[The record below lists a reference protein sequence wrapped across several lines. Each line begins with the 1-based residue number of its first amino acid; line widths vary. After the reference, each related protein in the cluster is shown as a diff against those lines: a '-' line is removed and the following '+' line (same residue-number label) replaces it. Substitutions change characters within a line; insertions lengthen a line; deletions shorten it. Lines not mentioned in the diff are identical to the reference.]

1 MLLRRK
7 RQQPPAPAPGDPS
20 LVLEHLEAG
29 IWDWDIVTGA
39 VFLAPGWKRQ
49 IGFQDDE
56 LPTSFS
62 TFEKQLHPDDRD
74 RVRKQRE
81 AARDSGDDF
90 YLTEFRLR
98 HRDGSYRWI
107 FCRARIVRDEGGRA
121 LRMVGVDTDISER
134 KRIEEALA
142 GSEDRMR
149 RTQQITK
156 TAHWSWFP
164 DRPGGDWR
172 GGRILFETAADLFG
186 VDAIVHLNNSRYL
199 EEFVHPDDR
208 ALVAKMFATSMGG
221 RERRYEIEY
230 RVIVGEREIKT
241 IHEVAEV
248 FRDKGGRVVNA
259 QGTIQDITDR
269 KRMQEALST
278 SERRMRRAQHMAKI
292 AHWVRRIEDP
302 DTSGRGSYE
311 YSETASSIFGVS
323 LAELNSCPKGYVE
336 TFVHPADREKAK
348 RAFENVGTKEGP
360 AYALEYRIICPD
372 GKVKTVHEVAENGF
386 DPTDGVLTTSGI
398 VQDITERK
406 EMEEALT
413 QSEGRMRRAQ
423 QIARLG
429 HWVIDAE
436 IDGVEWGATIAKW
449 SENAAAI
456 YGITPDELA
465 ISNDEYIQR
474 FVHPADRKLL
484 REAYLAAESAES
496 GAGRRYRLEYRI
508 IRSDG
513 DVRTIYET
521 AEPSHD
527 AHPGRIIWNG
537 VIQDITERKRM
548 EEALSISEG
557 RMRRAQHMARMCHWV
572 SETKLGASKGGAEVA
587 HYSASATEL
596 FGFEPDQLTLPD
608 QEFIRR
614 YIYPADQERV
624 AAQYI
629 EMHDPTGGA
638 PADFQI
644 EFRMVMPDGSIKFV
658 NEIAEPSLEA
668 KPGWIVWQGV
678 IQDITE
684 RKQMEEA
691 LYLSESRM
699 RRAQRIARLGHWI
712 TLRPNNEPS
721 WRRAVSEY
729 SEIAAEIFGVPPEE
743 LAISNEQYIQ
753 RFVHPADREMVAAA
767 FEASSDNDGGFRLEY
782 RIVTPSGEVR
792 TVYETAEAAH
802 GIDQNRLIRHGIV
815 QDITERKHAEEALA
829 QGEKLY
835 RSIVESAFDAFV
847 LIDSDDRIIDWNPS
861 AERLFG
867 LQRTEALGRLAETIF
882 PPDQRQ
888 RYLRG
893 ITDYLETG
901 RSDFL
906 GSRNEVTAMRHDGA
920 SFPSELVIW
929 PIAVSQR
936 VIFSCF
942 IHDLSTQ
949 RAMEARL
956 RHVMRMEA
964 VGQLTG
970 GVAHDFNNLLAVIL
984 LNSETLSE
992 RLEADPKSRHL
1003 AEVIGRAADSGK
1015 VLVEQLSAFARRQLL
1030 RPQSVQ
1036 LQHLIPDLMPLLTR
1050 SLNES
1055 IESDTDIA
1063 ADAWPAHVDP
1073 NQFENALINL
1083 AVNARDAMPHG
1094 GTLTFRVRNV
1104 EISEDDA
1111 KLQPSIDPG
1120 RYVLIS
1126 VIDTGVGMK
1135 PEVAE
1140 RAYEPFFTTKE
1151 VGKGSGLGLSSVYGF
1166 ISQSGGQVK
1175 IDTEVDKGT
1184 TVHLY
1189 LPAAEIES
1197 VAEGKPVELKP
1208 VEGGNE
1214 AILVVEDDDLIRDVI
1229 ESQLQGLGYKVYT
1242 ASDGPSAIK
1251 VLESDASIDLL
1262 LTDIV
1267 MPGGMSGIVVAE
1279 RARHLRPGI
1288 KTLYAS
1294 GYPASAFT
1302 AAWSDPTRVRILPKP
1317 FRTVQLARAV
1327 RAALDE

>member
-1 MLLRRK
+1 
-7 RQQPPAPAPGDPS
+7 G
-20 LVLEHLEAG
+20 
-29 IWDWDIVTGA
+29 
-39 VFLAPGWKRQ
+39 
-49 IGFQDDE
+49 
-56 LPTSFS
+56 
-62 TFEKQLHPDDRD
+62 
-74 RVRKQRE
+74 
-81 AARDSGDDF
+81 
-90 YLTEFRLR
+90 
-98 HRDGSYRWI
+98 
-107 FCRARIVRDEGGRA
+107 EG
-121 LRMVGVDTDISER
+121 
-134 KRIEEALA
+134 
-142 GSEDRMR
+142 
-149 RTQQITK
+149 
-156 TAHWSWFP
+156 
-164 DRPGGDWR
+164 
-172 GGRILFETAADLFG
+172 
-186 VDAIVHLNNSRYL
+186 
-199 EEFVHPDDR
+199 
-208 ALVAKMFATSMGG
+208 
-221 RERRYEIEY
+221 
-230 RVIVGEREIKT
+230 
-241 IHEVAEV
+241 
-248 FRDKGGRVVNA
+248 
-259 QGTIQDITDR
+259 
-269 KRMQEALST
+269 
-278 SERRMRRAQHMAKI
+278 
-292 AHWVRRIEDP
+292 
-302 DTSGRGSYE
+302 
-311 YSETASSIFGVS
+311 
-323 LAELNSCPKGYVE
+323 
-336 TFVHPADREKAK
+336 
-348 RAFENVGTKEGP
+348 
-360 AYALEYRIICPD
+360 
-372 GKVKTVHEVAENGF
+372 
-386 DPTDGVLTTSGI
+386 
-398 VQDITERK
+398 
-406 EMEEALT
+406 
-413 QSEGRMRRAQ
+413 
-423 QIARLG
+423 
-429 HWVIDAE
+429 
-436 IDGVEWGATIAKW
+436 
-449 SENAAAI
+449 
-456 YGITPDELA
+456 
-465 ISNDEYIQR
+465 
-474 FVHPADRKLL
+474 
-484 REAYLAAESAES
+484 
-496 GAGRRYRLEYRI
+496 
-508 IRSDG
+508 
-513 DVRTIYET
+513 
-521 AEPSHD
+521 
-527 AHPGRIIWNG
+527 
-537 VIQDITERKRM
+537 
-548 EEALSISEG
+548 
-557 RMRRAQHMARMCHWV
+557 
-572 SETKLGASKGGAEVA
+572 
-587 HYSASATEL
+587 
-596 FGFEPDQLTLPD
+596 
-608 QEFIRR
+608 
-614 YIYPADQERV
+614 
-624 AAQYI
+624 
-629 EMHDPTGGA
+629 
-638 PADFQI
+638 
-644 EFRMVMPDGSIKFV
+644 
-658 NEIAEPSLEA
+658 
-668 KPGWIVWQGV
+668 
-678 IQDITE
+678 
-684 RKQMEEA
+684 
-691 LYLSESRM
+691 
-699 RRAQRIARLGHWI
+699 
-712 TLRPNNEPS
+712 
-721 WRRAVSEY
+721 
-729 SEIAAEIFGVPPEE
+729 
-743 LAISNEQYIQ
+743 
-753 RFVHPADREMVAAA
+753 
-767 FEASSDNDGGFRLEY
+767 
-782 RIVTPSGEVR
+782 R
-792 TVYETAEAAH
+792 TVYETAEAAQ

-815 QDITERKHAEEALA
+815 QDITERKQAEEALA

-867 LQRTEALGRLAETIF
+867 VQRAEALGGRLAETIF

-929 PIAVSQR
+929 PIAFSQR

-992 RLEADPKSRHL
+992 RLDADPKSRHL
-1003 AEVIGRAADSGK
+1003 AELIGRAADSGK
-1015 VLVEQLSAFARRQLL
+1015 TLVEQLSAFARRQLL

-1063 ADAWPAHVDP
+1063 TDAWPAHVDP

-1104 EISEDDA
+1104 EVSEDDA

-1197 VAEGKPVELKP
+1197 VAEGKPVELRP

-1214 AILVVEDDDLIRDVI
+1214 AILVVEDDNLIRDVI
-1229 ESQLQGLGYKVYT
+1229 ESQLHGLGYKVYT
-1242 ASDGPSAIK
+1242 ASDGPSAVK

-1279 RARHLRPGI
+1279 KARHMRPGI

-1302 AAWSDPTRVRILPKP
+1302 ASWSDPTRVRILPKP